1 MILSLFNQ
9 SPGTYCAFSVNETTH
24 NPDDAEYETK
34 NLYNIVQEGSEFMKK
49 FILTASAFL
58 LLWCHAGLGSAAEIE
73 LWDYGFNI
81 DGISSYPLAGK
92 NIPSE
97 ITNYDNSL
105 DVWTGFDD
113 LQGLGTIN
121 VEITGAGD
129 HYFAALFDHDIDEF
143 YNTFF
148 NEYGAVTGSPAAG
161 QSWEIDEPESFFG
174 DIYSNF
180 EDSNLDNQNGVDIAN
195 HPIGQYDSNGDL
207 ATDGG
212 YDEFGQPDPA
222 GDDVSMAMG
231 WDFTLLANETA
242 TIDLLL
248 SLTAPTSG
256 FYLSHTDLDSAETIY
271 FSGTLGITREIVD
284 PGANVIPEP
293 STMILFG
300 IGLLGL
306 AGAGRRKRS

>member
-1 MILSLFNQ
+1 
-9 SPGTYCAFSVNETTH
+9 
-24 NPDDAEYETK
+24 
-34 NLYNIVQEGSEFMKK
+34 MKK
-49 FILTASAFL
+49 FIFSASAFL
-58 LLWCHAGLGSAAEIE
+58 LLWCHAGVGSAAEIK

-81 DGISSYPLAGK
+81 DGAVAYPLNGDSIPAGVDVS
-92 NIPSE
+92 NFDHDYTDDFDDLITGLGIIEVTITGEGSHLFAAFFDHEIDE
-97 ITNYDNSL
+97 ITN
-105 DVWTGFDD
+105 
-113 LQGLGTIN
+113 I
-121 VEITGAGD
+121 
-129 HYFAALFDHDIDEF
+129 F
-143 YNTFF
+143 Y
-148 NEYGAVTGSPAAG
+148 NEYGDVTGSPAVG
-161 QSWEIDEPESFFG
+161 QSWEIDEPEVVFG

-180 EDSNLDNQNGVDIAN
+180 KSSNLVKGSELDNDNGVDIAS
-195 HPIGQYDSNGDL
+195 H
-207 ATDGG
+207 
-212 YDEFGQPDPA
+212 PA